1 MFIEDWESSGM
12 IAIGETLRRERL
24 RRNLDLQQISDELKL
39 STRFLEAIENEQFDR
54 LPGGVFTRSFVRQYA
69 RLLGLDEHEIAAE
82 VARLVEPQ
90 TDAPPIGAKTPPS
103 VSGFPLPPAV
113 SWDRVSEGIR
123 TGWPPWLPGL
133 AMVVVMT
140 LACSGVY
147 VWWQRTQHPAARAAE
162 PPAPPAQLAQASPPP
177 SIEPASAPAPPAE
190 GASNQTPAVTQP
202 LEPAASFAGHVTP
215 EASPSAPPAI
225 APSPTQATTSGP
237 ANLQRIDS
245 STGAASGADSD
256 APLRVQ
262 LTARE
267 PVWVR
272 AFNNG
277 KVLFTVTL
285 AANETRTVDAKG
297 SVELRL
303 GNAGGID
310 ILLNGKP
317 IGAVGP
323 KGQIRTVQ
331 LTSGG
336 FSIVA
341 PSKPVPT
348 GPL

>member
-1 MFIEDWESSGM
+1 M

-39 STRFLEAIENEQFDR
+39 STRFLEAIESEQFDK

-69 RLLGLDEHEIAAE
+69 RLLGLDGDEMAVE
-82 VARLVEPQ
+82 VARLVEPR
-90 TDAPPIGAKTPPS
+90 TDTPPIGAKTLPS
-103 VSGFPLPPAV
+103 VSGFPHPPAV

-123 TGWPPWLPGL
+123 SGWPPWLPGL

-147 VWWQRTQHPAARAAE
+147 VWWQRTQHPSARAAE
-162 PPAPPAQLAQASPPP
+162 PPAPPAQLAHASPPQATGP
-177 SIEPASAPAPPAE
+177 APAPASPAE
-190 GASNQTPAVTQP
+190 GASNPAVAQP
-202 LEPAASFAGHVTP
+202 LEPAANSAGHATP
-215 EASPSAPPAI
+215 ETAPPAPPAV
-225 APSPTQATTSGP
+225 APAPTPAATAGP
-237 ANLQRIDS
+237 ANLQRIES
-245 STGAASGADSD
+245 STGAASGADSG

-272 AFNNG
+272 AFSNG
-277 KVLFTVTL
+277 KTLFTVTL

-297 SVELRL
+297 SMELLL

-336 FSIVA
+336 FKIVA
-341 PSKPVPT
+341 PSKPAPT
-348 GPL
+348 DPL

>member
-1 MFIEDWESSGM
+1 M

-54 LPGGVFTRSFVRQYA
+54 LPGGVFTKSFVRQYA
-69 RLLGLDEHEIAAE
+69 RLLGLDEDEMAAE
-82 VARLVEPQ
+82 VARLIEPR
-90 TDAPPIGAKTPPS
+90 TDTPPIGAKTLPS
-103 VSGFPLPPAV
+103 VSGFPHPPAV

-123 TGWPPWLPGL
+123 SGWPAWLPGL
-133 AMVVVMT
+133 AMAVVMT

-147 VWWQRTQHPAARAAE
+147 VWWQRTQHPAARAGE
-162 PPAPPAQLAQASPPP
+162 P
-177 SIEPASAPAPPAE
+177 SA
-190 GASNQTPAVTQP
+190 ASNQAPAVTQP
-202 LEPAASFAGHVTP
+202 LEPAANSASRATP
-215 EASPSAPPAI
+215 ETSSSAPPAV
-225 APSPTQATTSGP
+225 APAPTPAATSGP
-237 ANLQRIDS
+237 ANLPGIDS
-245 STGAASGADSD
+245 STGAASGADSG
-256 APLRVQ
+256 APLHVQ

-272 AFNNG
+272 AFSNG
-277 KVLFTVTL
+277 KTLFTVTL
-285 AANETRTVDAKG
+285 AANQTRTVDAKG
-297 SVELRL
+297 SVELLL

-331 LTSGG
+331 LTLGG
-336 FSIVA
+336 FSVVA
-341 PSKPVPT
+341 PPNPAPA